1 MLRDHLKINASDT
14 LEKISNIHLQ
24 NQGQEEISEFVV
36 KNAAGLQI
44 GKVSVHDRFST
55 RRSYPHQLP
64 HHPDRHERPRGGGCH
79 AGLSISV
86 TSL

>member
-55 RRSYPHQLP
+55 RRSYPTSITQT
-64 HHPDRHERPRGGGCH
+64 DMSGRGVVDAMRDC
-79 AGLSISV
+79 L
-86 TSL
+86 

>member
-14 LEKISNIHLQ
+14 LEKSVISICKPVA
-24 NQGQEEISEFVV
+24 EEISEFVV

-55 RRSYPHQLP
+55 RRSYP
-64 HHPDRHERPRGGGCH
+64 
-79 AGLSISV
+79 
-86 TSL
+86 TSYRITQTDMSGRVVVDAMRDCL

>member
-55 RRSYPHQLP
+55 
-64 HHPDRHERPRGGGCH
+64 
-79 AGLSISV
+79 
-86 TSL
+86 

>member
-14 LEKISNIHLQ
+14 LEKSVISICKTK
-24 NQGQEEISEFVV
+24 GREEISEFVV

-55 RRSYPHQLP
+55 RRSYP
-64 HHPDRHERPRGGGCH
+64 
-79 AGLSISV
+79 
-86 TSL
+86 TSYRITQTDMSGRVVVDAMRDCL